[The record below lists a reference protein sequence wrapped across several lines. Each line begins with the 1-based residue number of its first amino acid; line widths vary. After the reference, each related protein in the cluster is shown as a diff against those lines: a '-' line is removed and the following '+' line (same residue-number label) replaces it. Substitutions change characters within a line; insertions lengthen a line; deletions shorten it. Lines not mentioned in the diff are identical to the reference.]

1 MSLLKR
7 SFALMQ
13 PDYLRKTLTE
23 RERELDFLSVIAI
36 SLYSLHYS
44 IIHIPIIII
53 MEFCLSTLGCE
64 LPVAVA
70 VVGGRRRRQLALSEA
85 LQPQRRVHVRK
96 AKNKQSSC
104 HGDSFLVY
112 GSYNV
117 VDDTTTAKKQDD
129 DDDTASTLSTL
140 SSTEEDD
147 SLGFSKTI
155 SFAEPLVT
163 SVRTRP
169 STTKEDKY
177 YLYYN
182 AHDYM
187 DFKIESLTGRERCR
201 RVSFAREVVS
211 EVHTVVPLTNPHE
224 ALYYSE
230 SELQQ

>member
-117 VDDTTTAKKQDD
+117 DTTKVKKQD
-129 DDDTASTLSTL
+129 DDDTASTLST
-140 SSTEEDD
+140 STSTEEDD
-147 SLGFSKTI
+147 SLGFSKTV
-155 SFAEPLVT
+155 SFVEPLVT

-177 YLYYN
+177 YLHYN
-182 AHDYM
+182 EHDYM
-187 DFKIESLTGRERCR
+187 DFKIEFLTGRERCR
-201 RVSFAREVVS
+201 RVSFDREVVS
-211 EVHTVVPLTNPHE
+211 EVHTVVPLTKHHD